1 MMFMNL
7 QLKSLIAEK
16 KMKKN
21 NRIAAID
28 IGTNSFHL
36 VIVEVQQDNSFKL
49 LDKQREVIRLGSHKG
64 EDLSVISEGEIE
76 KAIDI
81 LKNYKMLA
89 EHYGASIRAVATSAV
104 REAENKEKFVQA
116 VKEKTGIEIE
126 VVDGRTEARLIFYG
140 IINAIDVREKNV
152 LCLDI
157 GGGSSEFIY
166 AEKGNPVI
174 TESVRI
180 GAVRLSKKFFPDF
193 ILRKNSVDACHSY
206 VEAQISYIKYLLNGK
221 KIDQVIGASGT
232 IVAAAILV
240 QELFNKPRK
249 KTINRMSFTADELNF
264 VYKEIINRKTPAER
278 ISLPGMEL
286 KRADIIPAGIIILKT
301 IFDLFEIKSITLS
314 EFALREGII
323 YDTILNQS
331 SIKN

>member
-1 MMFMNL
+1 MYMKL
-7 QLKSLIAEK
+7 QKKLSKTELKMET
-16 KMKKN
+16 N

-36 VIVEVQQDNSFKL
+36 VIVEVQNDGKFKL

-64 EDLSVISEGEIE
+64 EDLSFISEGEIE

-104 REAENKEKFVQA
+104 READNKDKFVKT
-116 VKEKTGIEIE
+116 VKEKTTIDIE
-126 VVDGRTEARLIFYG
+126 VIDGRTEARLIFYG
-140 IINAIDVREKNV
+140 IMNAVDVSDKNV
-152 LCLDI
+152 FCLDI

-166 AEKGNPVI
+166 AEKNKPSI
-174 TESVRI
+174 TESVKI
-180 GAVRLSKKFFPDF
+180 GAVRLSKKFFPDY
-193 ILRKNSVDACHSY
+193 ILKKEAVEACHSY
-206 VEAQISYIKYLLNGK
+206 VEAQISYIKYLIEGK

-240 QELFNKPRK
+240 QELFNKPKRK
-249 KTINRMSFTADELNF
+249 SINKLTFTAEELNH
-264 VYKEIINRKTPAER
+264 VYREVMNRKTPAER

-286 KRADIIPAGIIILKT
+286 KRADIIPAGLIILKT
-301 IFDLFEIKSITLS
+301 IFDEFEIKNIILS
-314 EFALREGII
+314 EYALREGII
-323 YDTILNQS
+323 YDSILKQKAAN
-331 SIKN
+331 N

>member
-1 MMFMNL
+1 MSL
-7 QLKSLIAEK
+7 QAKLLKAK
-16 KMKKN
+16 QKMKTN

-36 VIVEVQQDNSFKL
+36 VIVEVQSDNTFKL

-104 REAENKEKFVQA
+104 REAENKDKFVKA
-116 VKEKTGIEIE
+116 VREKIGIDIE

-140 IINAIDVREKNV
+140 IMNAIDVKEKNV
-152 LCLDI
+152 LCIDI

-174 TESVRI
+174 TESVKI

-193 ILRKNSVDACHSY
+193 ILKKESVEACHSY
-206 VEAQISYIKYLLNGK
+206 VQAQIGYIKYLINEK
-221 KIDQVIGASGT
+221 KIEQVIGASGT

-240 QELFNKPRK
+240 QELFNKPKRK
-249 KTINRMSFTADELNF
+249 SINKMTFTSDELNF
-264 VYKEIINRKTPAER
+264 VYKEIIRRKTPAER

-286 KRADIIPAGIIILKT
+286 KRADIIPAGVIILKT
-301 IFDLFEIKSITLS
+301 VFDLFEIKNITLS
-314 EFALREGII
+314 EYALREGII
-323 YDTILNQS
+323 YDTILKHS
-331 SIKN
+331 SNKN

>member
-1 MMFMNL
+1 MFMKL
-7 QLKSLIAEK
+7 QTKSSGTK
-16 KMKKN
+16 FKMKTN

-36 VIVEVQQDNSFKL
+36 VIVDVQPDGSFKL

-64 EDLSVISEGEIE
+64 EDLSLISEGEIE

-89 EHYGASIRAVATSAV
+89 DHYGASIRAVATSAV
-104 REAENKEKFVQA
+104 READNKEKFVKA
-116 VKEKTGIEIE
+116 VKEKTNIDIE
-126 VVDGRTEARLIFYG
+126 VVDGRTEAKLIFYG
-140 IINAIDVREKNV
+140 IMNAIDVSDKNV

-166 AEKGNPVI
+166 AEKLNPI
-174 TESVRI
+174 LTESVKI

-193 ILRKNSVDACHSY
+193 ILKKEAVEACHSY
-206 VEAQISYIKYLLNGK
+206 VEAQVSYIKYLIEGK
-221 KIDQVIGASGT
+221 KIEKVIGASGT

-240 QELFNKPRK
+240 QELFKKPKRK
-249 KTINRMSFTADELNF
+249 SINNLSFTAEELNF
-264 VYKEIINRKTPAER
+264 VYKEVLSRKTPAER

-286 KRADIIPAGIIILKT
+286 KRADIIPAGLIILKT
-301 IFDLFEIKSITLS
+301 VFDVFEINNITLS
-314 EFALREGII
+314 EYALREGII
-323 YDTILNQS
+323 YDTILKLTSAN
-331 SIKN
+331 N

>member
-1 MMFMNL
+1 
-7 QLKSLIAEK
+7 
-16 KMKKN
+16 MKTN
-21 NRIAAID
+21 NKIAAID

-36 VIVEVQQDNSFKL
+36 IIVEVQPDGSFKL

-64 EDLSVISEGEIE
+64 EDLSLISEGEIE

-104 REAENKEKFVQA
+104 READNRDKFVEA
-116 VKEKTGIEIE
+116 VKDKTNIDIE
-126 VVDGRTEARLIFYG
+126 VVDGRTEAKLIFYG
-140 IINAIDVREKNV
+140 IMNAIDVTDKNV

-174 TESVRI
+174 TESVKI

-193 ILRKNSVDACHSY
+193 ILKKEAVEACRSY
-206 VEAQISYIKYLLNGK
+206 VEAQISYIKYLIEGK
-221 KIDQVIGASGT
+221 KIEQVIGASGT

-240 QELFNKPRK
+240 QELFNKPKRK
-249 KTINRMSFTADELNF
+249 SVNRLSFTAEELNF
-264 VYKEIINRKTPAER
+264 VYKEVISKKTPAER
-278 ISLPGMEL
+278 VTMPGMEL
-286 KRADIIPAGIIILKT
+286 KRADIIPAGLIILKT
-301 IFDLFEIKSITLS
+301 VFDVFEIKQITLS
-314 EFALREGII
+314 EYALREGII
-323 YDTILNQS
+323 YDTILKLASATN
-331 SIKN
+331 

>member
-1 MMFMNL
+1 MFMKL
-7 QLKSLIAEK
+7 QTKSYGTEF
-16 KMKKN
+16 KMKTN

-36 VIVEVQQDNSFKL
+36 VIVEVQPDGSFKL

-64 EDLSVISEGEIE
+64 EDLSLISEGEIE

-104 REAENKEKFVQA
+104 REAENKDKFVKA
-116 VKEKTGIEIE
+116 VKEKTNIDIE
-126 VVDGRTEARLIFYG
+126 VVAGRTEAKLIFYG
-140 IINAIDVREKNV
+140 IMNAIDVSDKNV

-166 AEKGNPVI
+166 AEKGNPII
-174 TESVRI
+174 TESVKI

-193 ILRKNSVDACHSY
+193 ILKKEAVEACRSY
-206 VEAQISYIKYLLNGK
+206 VEAQTNFIKHLIEGK
-221 KIDQVIGASGT
+221 KIDLVIGASGT

-240 QELFNKPRK
+240 QELFNKPKRK
-249 KTINRMSFTADELNF
+249 SINKLSFTAEELNF
-264 VYKEIINRKTPAER
+264 VYKEVLSRKTPAER
-278 ISLPGMEL
+278 VSLPGMEL
-286 KRADIIPAGIIILKT
+286 KRADIIPAGLIILKT
-301 IFDLFEIKSITLS
+301 VSDVFEIKQITLS
-314 EFALREGII
+314 EYALREGII
-323 YDTILNQS
+323 YDSILKLASVN
-331 SIKN
+331 N

>member
-1 MMFMNL
+1 MNL
-7 QLKSLIAEK
+7 QTKSYGTEF
-16 KMKKN
+16 KMKTN

-36 VIVEVQQDNSFKL
+36 VIVEVQPNGSFKL

-64 EDLSVISEGEIE
+64 EDLSLISEGEIE

-104 REAENKEKFVQA
+104 READNKDKFVKS
-116 VKEKTGIEIE
+116 VKEKTNIDIE
-126 VVDGRTEARLIFYG
+126 VVDGKTEAKLIFYG
-140 IINAIDVREKNV
+140 IMNAIDVSDKNV

-166 AEKGNPVI
+166 AEKGNPII
-174 TESVRI
+174 TESVKI

-193 ILRKNSVDACHSY
+193 ILKKEAVEACRSY
-206 VEAQISYIKYLLNGK
+206 VEAQTSFIKYLIEEK
-221 KIDQVIGASGT
+221 KIEQVIGASGT

-240 QELFNKPRK
+240 RELFNKPKRK
-249 KTINRMSFTADELNF
+249 SVNKLSFTAEELNF
-264 VYKEIINRKTPAER
+264 VYKEVIRRKTPAER
-278 ISLPGMEL
+278 VSLPGMEL
-286 KRADIIPAGIIILKT
+286 KRADIIPAGLIILKT
-301 IFDLFEIKSITLS
+301 VFDVFEIKQITLS
-314 EFALREGII
+314 EYALREGII
-323 YDTILNQS
+323 YDTILKLTSAN
-331 SIKN
+331 N

>member
-1 MMFMNL
+1 MKL
-7 QLKSLIAEK
+7 QTKSYGTEF
-16 KMKKN
+16 KMKTN

-36 VIVEVQQDNSFKL
+36 VIVEVQPDGSFKL

-64 EDLSVISEGEIE
+64 EDLSLISEGEIE

-104 REAENKEKFVQA
+104 REAENKDKFVKA
-116 VKEKTGIEIE
+116 VKEKTNIDIE
-126 VVDGRTEARLIFYG
+126 VVAGRTEAKLIFYG
-140 IINAIDVREKNV
+140 IMNAIDVSDKNV

-166 AEKGNPVI
+166 AEKGNPII
-174 TESVRI
+174 TESVKI

-193 ILRKNSVDACHSY
+193 ILKKEAVEACRSY
-206 VEAQISYIKYLLNGK
+206 VEAQTNFIKHLIEGK
-221 KIDQVIGASGT
+221 KIDLVIGASGT

-240 QELFNKPRK
+240 QELFNKPKRK
-249 KTINRMSFTADELNF
+249 SINKLSFTAEELNF
-264 VYKEIINRKTPAER
+264 VYKEVLSRKTPAER
-278 ISLPGMEL
+278 VSLPGMEL
-286 KRADIIPAGIIILKT
+286 KRADIIPAGLIILKT
-301 IFDLFEIKSITLS
+301 VSDVFEIKQITLS
-314 EFALREGII
+314 EYALREGII
-323 YDTILNQS
+323 YDSILKLASVN
-331 SIKN
+331 N

>member
-1 MMFMNL
+1 MNL
-7 QLKSLIAEK
+7 LTKLLKVER
-16 KMKKN
+16 KMKIN
-21 NRIAAID
+21 SCIAAID

-36 VIVEVQQDNSFKL
+36 VIVEVQSDNSFKL

-104 REAENKEKFVQA
+104 REAENKDKFVQA
-116 VKEKTGIEIE
+116 VKDKTGIEIE
-126 VVDGRTEARLIFYG
+126 VVDGRTEAKLIFYG
-140 IINAIDVREKNV
+140 IKNAIDVEQKNV
-152 LCLDI
+152 LCIDI

-166 AEKGNPVI
+166 AENGNPVI
-174 TESVRI
+174 TESVKI

-193 ILRKNSVDACHSY
+193 VLKKESVEACHSY
-206 VEAQISYIKYLLNGK
+206 VEAQISYIKYLVNGK

-232 IVAAAILV
+232 IVATAILV
-240 QELFNKPRK
+240 QELFNKPK
-249 KTINRMSFTADELNF
+249 KKSINKITFTSEELNF
-264 VYKEIINRKTPAER
+264 VYKEIIRHKTPAER

-301 IFDLFEIKSITLS
+301 IFDLFEIKKITLS
-314 EFALREGII
+314 EYALREGII
-323 YDTILNQS
+323 YDTILKQS
-331 SIKN
+331 SNKN

>member
-1 MMFMNL
+1 MFMNL
-7 QLKSLIAEK
+7 QTKPYGTEL
-16 KMKKN
+16 KMKTN

-36 VIVEVQQDNSFKL
+36 VIVEVQPDGSFKL

-64 EDLSVISEGEIE
+64 EDLSLISEGEIE

-104 REAENKEKFVQA
+104 READNKDKFVKS
-116 VKEKTGIEIE
+116 VKEKTNIDIE
-126 VVDGRTEARLIFYG
+126 VVDGRTEAKLIFYG
-140 IINAIDVREKNV
+140 IMNAIDVSDKNV

-166 AEKGNPVI
+166 AEKGNPII
-174 TESVRI
+174 TESVKI

-193 ILRKNSVDACHSY
+193 ILKKEAVEACRSY
-206 VEAQISYIKYLLNGK
+206 VEAQTSFIKYLIEEK
-221 KIDQVIGASGT
+221 KIEQVIGASGT

-240 QELFNKPRK
+240 QELFNKPKRK
-249 KTINRMSFTADELNF
+249 SINKLSFTAEELNF
-264 VYKEIINRKTPAER
+264 VYKEVIRRKTPAER
-278 ISLPGMEL
+278 VSLPGMEL
-286 KRADIIPAGIIILKT
+286 KRADIIPAGLIILKT
-301 IFDLFEIKSITLS
+301 VFDVFEIKQITLS
-314 EFALREGII
+314 EYALREGII
-323 YDTILNQS
+323 YDTILKLTSAN
-331 SIKN
+331 N

>member
-1 MMFMNL
+1 MNS
-7 QLKSLIAEK
+7 QPKSLTAEK
-16 KMKKN
+16 NMKSN

-36 VIVEVQQDNSFKL
+36 VIVELQQNNSFKL

-76 KAIDI
+76 KAVDI

-89 EHYGASIRAVATSAV
+89 EHYGASVRAVATSAV
-104 REAENKEKFVQA
+104 REAENKDKFVKT
-116 VKEKTGIEIE
+116 VKEKTGIDIE
-126 VVDGRTEARLIFYG
+126 VIDGRTEAKLIFYG
-140 IINAIDVREKNV
+140 IMNAIDVTEKKV

-174 TESVRI
+174 TESVKI

-193 ILRKNSVDACHSY
+193 ILRKDSIEACQSY
-206 VEAQISYIKYLLNGK
+206 VEAQITYIKNLIEGK
-221 KIDQVIGASGT
+221 KIDQVIGTSGT

-240 QELFNKPRK
+240 QELFNKPVK
-249 KTINRMSFTADELNF
+249 KSINKLSFTSDELNF
-264 VYKEIINRKTPAER
+264 VYREIINRKTPAER

-301 IFDLFEIKSITLS
+301 IFDLFGIKNITLS
-314 EFALREGII
+314 EYALREGII
-323 YDTILNQS
+323 YETILKQS
-331 SIKN
+331 TVKN

>member
-1 MMFMNL
+1 MNSQVKL
-7 QLKSLIAEK
+7 LTAEK
-16 KMKKN
+16 RMKVN

-36 VIVEVQQDNSFKL
+36 VVVEVQSDNSFKL

-81 LKNYKMLA
+81 LRNYKMLA

-104 REAENKEKFVQA
+104 RESDNKDKFVKA
-116 VKEKTGIEIE
+116 VKEKTGIDIE
-126 VVDGRTEARLIFYG
+126 VIDGRTEAKLIFYG
-140 IINAIDVREKNV
+140 IMNAIDVKEKNV

-166 AEKGNPVI
+166 AEKGKPVI
-174 TESVRI
+174 TESAKI

-193 ILRKNSVDACHSY
+193 ILRKDSVEACHSY
-206 VEAQISYIKYLLNGK
+206 VEAQISYIKYLLEGK

-232 IVAAAILV
+232 IVAAAILI
-240 QELFNKPRK
+240 QELFNKSRK
-249 KTINRMSFTADELNF
+249 KSINKISFTSDELNF
-264 VYKEIINRKTPAER
+264 VYKEILSRKTPAER
-278 ISLPGMEL
+278 VSLPGMEL

-301 IFDLFEIKSITLS
+301 IFDLFEIKQITLS
-314 EFALREGII
+314 EYALREGII
-323 YDTILNQS
+323 YDTIINQS
-331 SIKN
+331 KIKN

>member
-1 MMFMNL
+1 MKL
-7 QLKSLIAEK
+7 QTKSYGTEF
-16 KMKKN
+16 KMKTN

-36 VIVEVQQDNSFKL
+36 VIVEVQPDGSFKL

-64 EDLSVISEGEIE
+64 EDLSLISEGEIE

-104 REAENKEKFVQA
+104 REAENKDKFVKA
-116 VKEKTGIEIE
+116 VKEKTNIDIE
-126 VVDGRTEARLIFYG
+126 VVAGRTEAKLIFYG
-140 IINAIDVREKNV
+140 IMNAIDVSDKNV

-166 AEKGNPVI
+166 AEKGNPII
-174 TESVRI
+174 TESVKI

-193 ILRKNSVDACHSY
+193 ILKKEAVEACRSY
-206 VEAQISYIKYLLNGK
+206 VEAQTNFIKHLIEGK
-221 KIDQVIGASGT
+221 KIDLVIGASGT

-240 QELFNKPRK
+240 QELFNKPKRK
-249 KTINRMSFTADELNF
+249 SINNLSFTAEELNF
-264 VYKEIINRKTPAER
+264 VYKEVLSRKTPAER
-278 ISLPGMEL
+278 VSLPGMEL
-286 KRADIIPAGIIILKT
+286 KRADIIPAGLIILKT
-301 IFDLFEIKSITLS
+301 VSDVFEIKQITLS
-314 EFALREGII
+314 EYALREGII
-323 YDTILNQS
+323 YDSILKLASVN
-331 SIKN
+331 N

>member
-1 MMFMNL
+1 MNL
-7 QLKSLIAEK
+7 QARFSKTEIN
-16 KMKKN
+16 MKTN

-36 VIVEVQQDNSFKL
+36 VIVEVQSDNSFKL

-104 REAENKEKFVQA
+104 REAENKEKFVKA

-126 VVDGRTEARLIFYG
+126 VVDGRTEAKLIFYG
-140 IINAIDVREKNV
+140 IKNAIDIEQKNV
-152 LCLDI
+152 LCVDI

-174 TESVRI
+174 TESVKI

-193 ILRKNSVDACHSY
+193 ILKKDSVEACHSY
-206 VEAQISYIKYLLNGK
+206 VEAQISYIKYLIDGK
-221 KIDQVIGASGT
+221 KTDQVIGASGT

-240 QELFNKPRK
+240 QELFNKPK
-249 KTINRMSFTADELNF
+249 KKSINKMTFTAEELNF
-264 VYKEIINRKTPAER
+264 VYKEIIRRKTPAER

-301 IFDLFEIKSITLS
+301 IFDLFEIKNITLS
-314 EFALREGII
+314 EYALREGII
-323 YDTILNQS
+323 YDTILKQS
-331 SIKN
+331 IIKN

>member
-1 MMFMNL
+1 MSL
-7 QLKSLIAEK
+7 QAKLLKAEQ
-16 KMKKN
+16 KMKTN

-36 VIVEVQQDNSFKL
+36 VIVEVQSDNTFKL

-104 REAENKEKFVQA
+104 REAENKDKFVKA
-116 VKEKTGIEIE
+116 VRDKIGIDIE

-140 IINAIDVREKNV
+140 IMNAIDVKEKNV
-152 LCLDI
+152 LCIDI

-174 TESVRI
+174 TESVKI

-193 ILRKNSVDACHSY
+193 ILKKESVEACQSY
-206 VEAQISYIKYLLNGK
+206 VQAQISYIKYLISEK

-240 QELFNKPRK
+240 QELFNKPKRK
-249 KTINRMSFTADELNF
+249 SINKMTFTSDELNF
-264 VYKEIINRKTPAER
+264 VYKEIIRRKTPAER

-286 KRADIIPAGIIILKT
+286 KRVDIIPAGIIILKT
-301 IFDLFEIKSITLS
+301 VFDLFEIKNITLS
-314 EFALREGII
+314 EYALREGII
-323 YDTILNQS
+323 YDTIVKQS
-331 SIKN
+331 SAKN

>member
-1 MMFMNL
+1 MFMKL
-7 QLKSLIAEK
+7 QTKSYGTEF
-16 KMKKN
+16 KMKTN

-36 VIVEVQQDNSFKL
+36 VIVEVQPDGSFKL

-64 EDLSVISEGEIE
+64 EDLSLISEGEIE

-104 REAENKEKFVQA
+104 REAENKDKFVKA
-116 VKEKTGIEIE
+116 VKEKTNIDIE
-126 VVDGRTEARLIFYG
+126 VVAGRTEAKLIFYG
-140 IINAIDVREKNV
+140 IMNAIDVSDKNV

-166 AEKGNPVI
+166 AEKGNPII
-174 TESVRI
+174 TESVKI

-193 ILRKNSVDACHSY
+193 ILKKEAVEACRSY
-206 VEAQISYIKYLLNGK
+206 VEAQTNFIKHLIEGK
-221 KIDQVIGASGT
+221 KIDLVIGASGT

-240 QELFNKPRK
+240 QELFNKPKRK
-249 KTINRMSFTADELNF
+249 SINKLSFTAEELNF
-264 VYKEIINRKTPAER
+264 VYKEVLSRKTPAER
-278 ISLPGMEL
+278 VSLPGMEL
-286 KRADIIPAGIIILKT
+286 KRADIIPAGLIILKT
-301 IFDLFEIKSITLS
+301 VSDVFEIKQITLS
-314 EFALREGII
+314 EYALREGII
-323 YDTILNQS
+323 YDTILKLASVN
-331 SIKN
+331 N

>member
-1 MMFMNL
+1 
-7 QLKSLIAEK
+7 
-16 KMKKN
+16 MKTN

-36 VIVEVQQDNSFKL
+36 VIVEVQSDNTFKL

-104 REAENKEKFVQA
+104 REAENKDKFVKA
-116 VKEKTGIEIE
+116 VRDKIGIDIE

-140 IINAIDVREKNV
+140 IMNAIDVKEKNV
-152 LCLDI
+152 LCIDI

-174 TESVRI
+174 TESVKI

-193 ILRKNSVDACHSY
+193 ILKKESVEACHSY
-206 VEAQISYIKYLLNGK
+206 VQAQIGYIKYLINEK
-221 KIDQVIGASGT
+221 KIEQVIGASGT

-240 QELFNKPRK
+240 QELFNKPKRK
-249 KTINRMSFTADELNF
+249 SINKMTFTSDELNF
-264 VYKEIINRKTPAER
+264 VYKEIIRRKTPAER

-301 IFDLFEIKSITLS
+301 VFDLFEIKNITLS
-314 EFALREGII
+314 EYALREGII
-323 YDTILNQS
+323 YDTIVKQS
-331 SIKN
+331 SANN

>member
-1 MMFMNL
+1 
-7 QLKSLIAEK
+7 
-16 KMKKN
+16 MKTN

-36 VIVEVQQDNSFKL
+36 VIVDVQPDGSFKL

-64 EDLSVISEGEIE
+64 EDLSLISEGEIE

-104 REAENKEKFVQA
+104 READNKDKFVKA
-116 VKEKTGIEIE
+116 VKEKTNIDIE
-126 VVDGRTEARLIFYG
+126 VVDGRTEAKLIFYG
-140 IINAIDVREKNV
+140 IMNAIDVSNKNV

-166 AEKGNPVI
+166 AEKGNPII
-174 TESVRI
+174 TESVKI

-193 ILRKNSVDACHSY
+193 ILKKEAVEACHSF
-206 VEAQISYIKYLLNGK
+206 VEAQVSYMKYLVEGK
-221 KIDQVIGASGT
+221 KIQQVIGASGT

-240 QELFNKPRK
+240 QELFNKPKRK
-249 KTINRMSFTADELNF
+249 SINKLSFTAEELNF
-264 VYKEIINRKTPAER
+264 VYKEVVGRKTPAER
-278 ISLPGMEL
+278 VSLPGMEL
-286 KRADIIPAGIIILKT
+286 KRADIIPAGLIILKT
-301 IFDLFEIKSITLS
+301 VFDVFEIKHITLS
-314 EFALREGII
+314 EYALREGII
-323 YDTILNQS
+323 YDTILKLTSAN
-331 SIKN
+331 N

>member
-1 MMFMNL
+1 
-7 QLKSLIAEK
+7 
-16 KMKKN
+16 MKNHK
-21 NRIAAID
+21 RIAAID

-36 VIVEVQQDNSFKL
+36 VIVEVQSDNTFKL

-76 KAIDI
+76 KAVDI

-89 EHYGASIRAVATSAV
+89 QHYGASVRAVATSAA
-104 REAENKEKFVQA
+104 REAENKDKFVRA
-116 VKEKTGIEIE
+116 VKEKTGIDIEI
-126 VVDGRTEARLIFYG
+126 VDGRTEARLIFYG
-140 IINAIDVREKNV
+140 IMNAIDVKDKNV
-152 LCLDI
+152 LCIDI

-166 AEKGNPVI
+166 AEKGNPVV
-174 TESVRI
+174 TESVKI

-193 ILRKNSVDACHSY
+193 ILKNDSILACRSY
-206 VEAQISYIKYLLNGK
+206 VEAQVSYIKYLLEGK

-240 QELFNKPRK
+240 QELFNKPRR
-249 KTINRMSFTADELNF
+249 KTINRMTFNSDELNF
-264 VYKEIINRKTPAER
+264 VYKEIIRRKTPSER

-301 IFDLFEIKSITLS
+301 IFDLFGIKNITLS
-314 EFALREGII
+314 EYALREGII
-323 YDTILNQS
+323 YDTIQKQGS
-331 SIKN
+331 D